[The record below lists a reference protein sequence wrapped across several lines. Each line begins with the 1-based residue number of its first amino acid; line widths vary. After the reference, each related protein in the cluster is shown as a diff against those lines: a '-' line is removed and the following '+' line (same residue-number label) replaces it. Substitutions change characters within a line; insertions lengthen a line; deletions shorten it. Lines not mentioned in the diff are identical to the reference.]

1 MRGNNEVISVVMH
14 TDKPGIW
21 NDSMLLLSYGLDR
34 LNAES
39 TAATATATETTTRVA
54 APVTAPSTPATPTGN

>member
-1 MRGNNEVISVVMH
+1 MH

-34 LNAES
+34 LTDSA
-39 TAATATATETTTRVA
+39 TTTSR
-54 APVTAPSTPATPTGN
+54 GN